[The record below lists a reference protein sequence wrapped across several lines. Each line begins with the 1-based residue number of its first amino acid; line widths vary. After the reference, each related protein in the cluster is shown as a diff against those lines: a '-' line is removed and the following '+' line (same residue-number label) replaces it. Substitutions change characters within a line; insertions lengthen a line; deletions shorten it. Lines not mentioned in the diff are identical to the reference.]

1 MSTLGKYSSF
11 VCYDLSG
18 ILRLIEMDCVSE
30 YAYILHD
37 KDKRLNAD
45 TGEIEDKKPHYHL
58 YIHFLNQPSKDSI
71 LNILGSC
78 IYQSVKNKRALLRY
92 FLHLDDS
99 DKVQYTK
106 ESIVSNFNI
115 DNYLNYQNSA
125 DYENDSISKLLD
137 FISSDQYSGIESLI
151 KFAIK
156 SSCYSVLRT
165 NYVLLRDYI
174 KSKKAL

>member
-1 MSTLGKYSSF
+1 
-11 VCYDLSG
+11 
-18 ILRLIEMDCVSE
+18 MDCVSE

-37 KDKRLNAD
+37 KDKRLDAD
-45 TGEIEDKKPHYHL
+45 TGEIEYKKPHYHL
-58 YIHFLNQPSKDSI
+58 YIHFLNQPSKESI

-78 IYQSVKNKRALLRY
+78 IYQSVKNKRALFRY

-115 DNYLNYQNSA
+115 DAYLNYKNSV
-125 DYENDSISKLLD
+125 DYENDSISKMLD
-137 FISSDQYSGIESLI
+137 FISSEQYTGIESLI

-165 NYVLLRDYI
+165 NYILLRDYI